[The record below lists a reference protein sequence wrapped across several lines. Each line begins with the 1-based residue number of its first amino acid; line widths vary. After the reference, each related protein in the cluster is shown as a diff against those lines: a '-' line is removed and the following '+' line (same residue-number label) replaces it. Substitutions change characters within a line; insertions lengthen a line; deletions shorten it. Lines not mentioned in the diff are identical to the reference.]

1 MVQAKKLG
9 LVSNEQVVMATCT
22 LIPTQH
28 KLRTTNQNY
37 NIFYKL
43 KVTLE
48 HLCIDTEIK
57 KRNKYLIFVT
67 HLSKYY

>member
-9 LVSNEQVVMATCT
+9 LASNVQVVMVIYTST
-22 LIPTQH
+22 PTQH

-43 KVTLE
+43 TVTLE

-57 KRNKYLIFVT
+57 KKNISYLLTI
-67 HLSKYY
+67 